1 MTKQTMA
8 CEAYKSLRSDD
19 TFVYV
24 RDAAQIDELP
34 QSLRRQLGELKKVMD
49 LELYEGRKL
58 ARTTAED
65 VMSALDE
72 RGFYLQV
79 PPPKQVLMGNDL
91 LPR

>member
-1 MTKQTMA
+1 MD
-8 CEAYKSLRSDD
+8 CEVYKSLRADD

-24 RDAAQIDELP
+24 RNALAIEDLP
-34 QSLRRQLGELKKVMD
+34 GALKEQLGELRKVMD
-49 LELYEGRKL
+49 LELYDGRKL
-58 ARTTAED
+58 ARTTAEE
-65 VMSALDE
+65 VMSALKS